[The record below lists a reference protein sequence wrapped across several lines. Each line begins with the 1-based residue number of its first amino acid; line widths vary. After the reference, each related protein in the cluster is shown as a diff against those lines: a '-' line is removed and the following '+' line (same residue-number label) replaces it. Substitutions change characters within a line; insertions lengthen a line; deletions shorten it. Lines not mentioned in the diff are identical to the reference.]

1 MDEISV
7 HRGSDLSILDGLAK
21 EAQYF
26 ARNAVENMIQLGRV
40 LTEAKPLVK
49 HGEWESWIGEN
60 AGCSVR
66 YAQMF
71 MQVYERFG
79 QNPALG
85 QVKERNKVFKLLAL
99 PKGQVE
105 AFLRENDVS
114 SMTGREVEEAVRK
127 VREEMNAELRRERE
141 MRQAAEE
148 KASAGNVPEEVLAKL
163 KDQEAFI
170 AKQQEELTR
179 AAESG
184 KIALD
189 ENQRLRKEN
198 SRLQDEIAE
207 QEELINDTQTQYD
220 QMRNELITLQSTAA
234 KGDAERIPADELTAE
249 NFAAAVRQFVGSCA
263 RMPHMARTFA
273 TMSLSERSTYEE
285 LLCTVESWAQGA
297 RKALEAINVEE
308 V

>member
-1 MDEISV
+1 MSEIMVRESSEMMV
-7 HRGSDLSILDGLAK
+7 LDSLAK
-21 EAQYF
+21 EAQFF
-26 ARNAVENMIQLGRV
+26 ARNVVENTIQLGRV

-49 HGEWESWIGEN
+49 HGEWESWISTN

-79 QNPALG
+79 QNPAIA
-85 QVKERNKVFKLLAL
+85 QISERNKVFKLLAL
-99 PKGQVE
+99 PKGQEE
-105 AFLRENDVS
+105 AFLNENDVA
-114 SMTGREVEEAVRK
+114 SMTAKEVEAAVRK
-127 VREEMNAELRRERE
+127 VREEMDMQLHRERELRR
-141 MRQAAEE
+141 AAEE
-148 KASAGNVPEEVLAKL
+148 KAAAGNVPEEVLEKL
-163 KDQEAFI
+163 KSQEDCI
-170 AKQQEELTR
+170 ARQEEELAR

-184 KIALD
+184 QIALD

-207 QEELINDTQTQYD
+207 QEELINDAQSQYD
-220 QMRNELITLQSTAA
+220 QMRNELLTLQSTAA

-273 TMSLSERSTYEE
+273 TMSLSERNAYEE

-297 RKALEAINVEE
+297 RKAMESIHVEE